1 MSTAPLVSVLMPAHN
16 SGRFIDAAIASILEQ
31 SYTNL
36 ELVVLD
42 DGSLDDSAARAAAWA
57 ARDSRVR
64 ALRNDGNRGVAYTRN
79 RLFQLAS
86 RTSQYFAIMDS
97 DDISMSDRIAHQVAF
112 LDANPEHGLV
122 GGHTLIID
130 DRDNVLGLRRYPI
143 THTDI
148 LKALTRFN
156 PIANPTAMLRR
167 SVLKETGEYDTRL
180 FIEDYDLWVR
190 VVLAQKAANLDEV
203 VLRYRISPDQMKQRH
218 LRRSIRETIDLQRKW
233 LFHPRLRSPF
243 NIAYWCAE
251 HVLLGLPESW
261 VLALFKR
268 MTYTRV

>member
-1 MSTAPLVSVLMPAHN
+1 MPAHN
-16 SGRFIDAAIASILEQ
+16 AGQFIDAAIASILEQ

-42 DGSLDDSAARAAAWA
+42 DGSQDDSAARAAAWA

-64 ALRNDGNRGVAYTRN
+64 ALGNGGNYGGADTRN
-79 RLFQLAS
+79 RLFRLANPE
-86 RTSQYFAIMDS
+86 SQYFALMDS
-97 DDISMSDRIAHQVAF
+97 DDISMPDRIAHQVAF
-112 LDANPEHGLV
+112 LAANSEHGLI

-130 DRDNVLGLRRYPI
+130 DRDRVIGLRRYPT
-143 THTDI
+143 THEGI
-148 LKALTRFN
+148 VKVIARFN
-156 PIANPTAMLRR
+156 PIAHPTVMLRR
-167 SVLKETGEYDTRL
+167 SVVEEIGQYDTSL
-180 FIEDYDLWVR
+180 TCIEDYDLWIR
-190 VVLAQKAANLDEV
+190 VALAYKVANLDEV
-203 VLRYRISPDQMKQRH
+203 VLRYRISPNQVKQKH

-268 MTYTRV
+268 MTYTKA